1 MPLGFPQLTRLNSY
15 NVDFEVNKVKA
26 LDILY
31 ELAGVRSDTGSA
43 YEKALGEKIYDMISE
58 NSYFK
63 ANPALCGMETFG
75 DFMDR
80 PVVWALRPGKSK
92 KTVLLSGHYDA
103 VEIDSYGPFKDVATQ
118 PDLLKER
125 MQQAHL
131 ENDGVKDESFFKDL
145 YDDNWIFGRGCAD
158 MKGGLS
164 AALEIVLGE
173 ECFENTILFVAVY
186 DEENLSAGMR
196 CAMPLIRRLRDEY
209 DLDFRLCLIGEP
221 QDNDPEGSDHV
232 NMYGGGAGKVLPLI
246 LARGCLSHSAQALEG
261 LNAAYM
267 ISEVVREIEMNADY
281 ISTDYGISVQP
292 PTVLWQRDLKP
303 AYDVSLVEYAAAA
316 ISILFLES
324 VSPDALMERV
334 EASCKKAMKKAA
346 KKYRKSFEKAREL
359 GAVRTEV
366 FKDFRPK
373 VMRLEEVLAIVKE
386 REPDFEKRQQAF
398 NDSLSKK
405 IRGNEMTLIQASVS
419 YMQDLTE
426 RSGIKDPV
434 VVIGIAPPYYP
445 AVTSFRL
452 KGGIGKLEQLYEKAA
467 GENGYTGSV
476 EPYFAGM
483 GDISYMMCADAQAQR
498 RLMSNL
504 TLPESIYDIPFEDI
518 QELSMPSFWMGPRSK
533 AMHQWKER
541 VYKPDIEELLPAMMR
556 SLIRNI

>member
-1 MPLGFPQLTRLNSY
+1 M
-15 NVDFEVNKVKA
+15 KA

-31 ELAGVRSDTGSA
+31 QLVGVRSDTGSA
-43 YEKALGEKIYDMISE
+43 YEKALGEKIYDMIRES
-58 NSYFK
+58 SYFT
-63 ANPALCGMETFG
+63 ANPGLCGMETLG
-75 DFMDR
+75 DFLDR

-103 VEIDSYGPFKDVATQ
+103 VEIESYGPFKDAATQ
-118 PDLLKER
+118 PDLLKAR
-125 MQQAHL
+125 MRQARL
-131 ENDGVKDESFFKDL
+131 EKDGIKDESFFKDL

-164 AALEIVLGE
+164 VALEILLGE
-173 ECFENTILFVAVY
+173 ESFENTILFVAVY

-209 DLDFRLCLIGEP
+209 DLDLRLCLIGEP
-221 QDNDPEGSDHV
+221 QDNDPEVSGHV

-246 LARGCLSHSAQALEG
+246 LARGCLSHSAKALEG

-267 ISEVVREIEMNADY
+267 ISEVVREIEMNTDY

-324 VSPDALMERV
+324 VSPDELMERV
-334 EASCKKAMKKAA
+334 EASCKEAMKKAA
-346 KKYRKSFEKAREL
+346 EKYRKSFEKAREL
-359 GAVRTEV
+359 GAVKAGL
-366 FKDFRPK
+366 FKDFCPK
-373 VMRLEEVLAIVKE
+373 VMRLEEVMAIVKE
-386 REPDFEKRQQAF
+386 REPDFDERQKSF
-398 NDSLSKK
+398 NDRLAEK
-405 IRGNEMTLIQASVS
+405 IRTGEMTLIEASVS

-434 VVIGIAPPYYP
+434 AVVGIAPPYYP

-452 KGGIGKLEQLYEKAA
+452 KGGIGNLEELYEKAA
-467 GENGYTGSV
+467 AESGLTGSV

-483 GDISYMMCADAQAQR
+483 GDISYMMCANAQAQR
-498 RLMSNL
+498 RLMGNL

-533 AMHQWKER
+533 DTHQWKER
-541 VYKPDIEELLPAMMR
+541 VYKPDIEKILPAMMV
-556 SLIRNI
+556 SLIKNV